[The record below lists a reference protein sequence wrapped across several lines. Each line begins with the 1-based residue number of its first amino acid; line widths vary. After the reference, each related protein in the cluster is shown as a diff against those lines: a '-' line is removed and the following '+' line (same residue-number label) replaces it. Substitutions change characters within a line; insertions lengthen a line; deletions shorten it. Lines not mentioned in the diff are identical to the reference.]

1 MTTKN
6 SFYAFA
12 ALAAM
17 TLAGCNNDEDFAS
30 GNYPADNVVRVTA
43 GVDNLISRAAYTAD
57 NLEEFGL
64 CIHNAAEA
72 NYSYNNFKVTKSVDG
87 TWSPASQMLWQ
98 NATQPVTIVA
108 YAPYY
113 DSSNSGGE
121 VWNKPAFPVIIGTDQ
136 SVDTDNSD
144 FLFYKKTGFVPEN
157 DLNAKGAVDITF
169 KHMLSQVNLTVTL
182 GTEFNKPTTLTT
194 NPIQNLTIGGTI
206 PSGTCNFGAEAPSVA
221 VNASARTVEV
231 TPTNGDFKAPA
242 DETKYGVASYSA
254 ILIPQTVEAGK
265 FTVSFA
271 IGEKTYKWVATEAVT
286 LESGKKHELELTVGK
301 DIVLAGDITTSAW
314 EDGTAADLETE

>member
-12 ALAAM
+12 ALAAL

-30 GNYPADNVVRVTA
+30 GNYPEDNVVRVTA
-43 GVDNLISRAAYTAD
+43 GVDNLISRAAYTTD
-57 NLEEFGL
+57 NLTEFGF
-64 CIHNAAEA
+64 CIHSDDW
-72 NYSYNNFKVTKSVDG
+72 NYSYNNYKVTKSDDG
-87 TWSPASQMLWQ
+87 TWTSAQQMLWQ

-108 YAPYY
+108 YAPYNGTDY
-113 DSSNSGGE
+113 GRDT
-121 VWNKPAFPVIIGTDQ
+121 WNNPAFGVTIGTNQ
-136 SVDTDNSD
+136 SLDTDHSD
-144 FLFYKKTGFVPEN
+144 FLFYKKTNFVPEN
-157 DLNAKGAVDITF
+157 DLNAQGAVNIIF

-206 PSGTCNFGAEAPSVA
+206 PSGTCDFGVEEPSVA
-221 VNASARTVEV
+221 VHELVKTVEV

-242 DETKYGVASYSA
+242 DETKNGVASYSA

-286 LESGKKHELELTVGK
+286 LESGKSHKLELTVGK
-301 DIVLAGDITTSAW
+301 DVVLTGTITATAW
-314 EDGTAADLETE
+314 ENEDESTYLETE